1 MSSIPPYVWL
11 YCACAVVA
19 LVARISVE
27 GLETG
32 NGALDRLPYISLVL
46 VSCLASAAA
55 LYFAGPE
62 TRQTGPQLI
71 QAFLVGQLAMAG
83 WIDRQTTWV
92 PDSVLLMVLT
102 VSSAFLFTHS
112 IEPTG
117 VLRLLEGTAGQ
128 IVADLLSPRPLAL
141 LVVVS
146 LAAGIAIWLVTVLL
160 WGGQTLLGKGFLT
173 PPDLVAIGLPI
184 YLLGISLEAGFVY
197 MVAICLALLLQ
208 RSEFLRSVFSNPEAV
223 KEGRA
228 HLGLDDDG
236 PAVAVL
242 SLMFSILAIVIVA
255 LVPLQAALQR
265 VFSCSAPSLAGPFIC
280 P

>member
-1 MSSIPPYVWL
+1 MSAIPPSVWL
-11 YCACAVVA
+11 YCACFVFA

-27 GLETG
+27 GLESG
-32 NGALDRLPYISLVL
+32 NGALDRLPFISLAL

-55 LYFAGPE
+55 LYFADLE
-62 TRQTGPQLI
+62 TQKVGPQMI

-102 VSSAFLFTHS
+102 VSSAFVFTHS
-112 IEPTG
+112 IEPMG
-117 VLRLLEGTAGQ
+117 VLRLLQGTAGQ
-128 IVADLLSPRPLAL
+128 IVVDLLTPRPLAL
-141 LVVVS
+141 LLVLS
-146 LAAGIAIWLVTVLL
+146 LAAGIMIWLVTVLL
-160 WGGQTLLGKGFLT
+160 WGGQTLVGKGFLT
-173 PPDLVAIGLPI
+173 PPDLVALGLPI
-184 YLLGISLEAGFVY
+184 YLLGVTLEAGFVY
-197 MVAICLALLLQ
+197 MVAICLALLML
-208 RSEFLRSVFSNPEAV
+208 RSERLRAVFSNPEAV

-255 LVPLQAALQR
+255 LVPVRAALRQ
-265 VFSCSAPSLAGPFIC
+265 VFSCSSPSFAGPFIC

>member
-146 LAAGIAIWLVTVLL
+146 LAAGTAIWLVTVLL
-160 WGGQTLLGKGFLT
+160 WGGQTLFGKGFLT

>member
-11 YCACAVVA
+11 YCVCAVFA

-27 GLETG
+27 GLESG
-32 NGALDRLPYISLVL
+32 NGALERLPFISLVL

-62 TRQTGPQLI
+62 TQQVGPQMI

-92 PDSVLLMVLT
+92 PDSVLLMVLS
-102 VSSAFLFTHS
+102 VSSAFVFTHS
-112 IEPTG
+112 IEPMG
-117 VLRLLEGTAGQ
+117 VLRLLQGTPGQ
-128 IVADLLSPRPLAL
+128 IVVDFLSPRPLVL
-141 LVVVS
+141 LVALS
-146 LAAGIAIWLVTVLL
+146 MAAGVAIWLVTVLL
-160 WGGQTLLGKGFLT
+160 WGVQTLFGKGFLT
-173 PPDLVAIGLPI
+173 PPDLVALGLPV
-184 YLLGISLEAGFVY
+184 YLLGVSLEAGFVY
-197 MVAICLALLLQ
+197 MVAICLALLLL
-208 RSEFLRSVFSNPEAV
+208 RSEFLRSVFSNREAV

-255 LVPLQAALQR
+255 LVPLQAALQQA
-265 VFSCSAPSLAGPFIC
+265 FSCTAPSLAGPFIC

>member
-160 WGGQTLLGKGFLT
+160 WGGQTLFGKGFLT

>member
-1 MSSIPPYVWL
+1 MNSIPPYVWL

-19 LVARISVE
+19 LVARISVD

-32 NGALDRLPYISLVL
+32 SGALDRLPYISLVL

-55 LYFAGPE
+55 LYFAAPE

-160 WGGQTLLGKGFLT
+160 WGGQTLFGKGFLT

>member
-1 MSSIPPYVWL
+1 MSAIPPSVWL
-11 YCACAVVA
+11 YCACLVFA

-27 GLETG
+27 GLESG
-32 NGALDRLPYISLVL
+32 NGALDRLPFISLAL

-55 LYFAGPE
+55 LYFADLE
-62 TRQTGPQLI
+62 TQKVGPQMI

-102 VSSAFLFTHS
+102 VSSAFVFTHS
-112 IEPTG
+112 IEPMG
-117 VLRLLEGTAGQ
+117 VLRLLQGTAGQ
-128 IVADLLSPRPLAL
+128 IVVDLLTPRPLAL
-141 LVVVS
+141 LLVLS
-146 LAAGIAIWLVTVLL
+146 LAAGIMIWLVTVLL
-160 WGGQTLLGKGFLT
+160 WGGQTLVGKGFLT
-173 PPDLVAIGLPI
+173 PPDLVALGLPI
-184 YLLGISLEAGFVY
+184 YLLGVTLEAGFVY
-197 MVAICLALLLQ
+197 MVAICLALLML
-208 RSEFLRSVFSNPEAV
+208 RSERLRAVFSNPEAV

-255 LVPLQAALQR
+255 LVPVRAALRQ
-265 VFSCSAPSLAGPFIC
+265 VFSCSSPSFAGPFIC